1 MSRKCITC
9 GIEIDPRRIAILPQT
24 QTCTQHSTAEKKV
37 AVTVQKGEGDHT
49 WIETYAVEREDYD
62 RMMEIENN
70 WKREVKEVPTLKVTS
85 TDEEE
90 IIPTV
95 DDFETNLEE
104 DDLTKPFEEEID
116 DDFISEHSDDTD
128 TDIEE

>member
-1 MSRKCITC
+1 
-9 GIEIDPRRIAILPQT
+9 
-24 QTCTQHSTAEKKV
+24 
-37 AVTVQKGEGDHT
+37 
-49 WIETYAVEREDYD
+49 
-62 RMMEIENN
+62 MMEIENN

-90 IIPTV
+90 ITPTV
-95 DDFETNLEE
+95 DDFENNLEE

>member
-49 WIETYAVEREDYD
+49 WIETYAVEREDWD
-62 RMMEIENN
+62 KMMEIEKK
-70 WKREVKEVPTLKVTS
+70 WKQTTTSSPLTPVIS
-85 TDEEE
+85 TDEDE

-95 DDFETNLEE
+95 NDFETDDKNE
-104 DDLTKPFEEEID
+104 DVIPFEEELGDFEDDIID
-116 DDFISEHSDDTD
+116 
-128 TDIEE
+128 EEE